1 MLKKN
6 TGKKIFLVL
15 LLIYLFIPILA
26 TILFSVADK
35 WDTTIL
41 PQGYTFKYYNNI
53 FTDNKFITSLLQTIN
68 ISVITSVTS
77 VFILVPCI
85 YITSLHC
92 KKLEKLFEVL
102 TVIPFILPGV
112 ILAIGLIQMYSK
124 DPINITGTVWILFGA
139 YFILCLP
146 FMYQSIRNNFRGI
159 DALRLT
165 EAAMILGCSEFQA
178 FLKVIIPN
186 VVKGI
191 ISAVLLSIS
200 ILFGEFVLA
209 NLLVGNNYKT
219 IQIYLFNALNS
230 NGHTASAIVSVYL
243 IVIFIIS
250 YAAILLTGKHQRKME
265 D

>member
-15 LLIYLFIPILA
+15 LMIYLFIPILA
-26 TILFSVADK
+26 TILFSVTDK

-41 PQGYTFKYYNNI
+41 PQSYTLKYYSII
-53 FTDNKFITSLLQTIN
+53 FSDDNFITSLLQTIN
-68 ISVITSVTS
+68 ISVITSIVS
-77 VFILVPCI
+77 VIILVPCI
-85 YITSLHC
+85 YVTSLYY
-92 KKLEKLFEVL
+92 KKLEKFFEIL
-102 TVIPFILPGV
+102 AVIPFILPGV

-124 DPINITGTVWILFGA
+124 DPINITGTIWILFGA
-139 YFILCLP
+139 YFVLCLP
-146 FMYQSIRNNFRGI
+146 FMYRSIKNSFIGI

-165 EAAMILGCSEFQA
+165 EAAMILGCNEFQA

-186 VVKGI
+186 VIRGI

-209 NLLVGNNYKT
+209 NLLVGNNYRT

-243 IVIFIIS
+243 IVIFMIS
-250 YAAILLTGKHQRKME
+250 YIAILLTGKKQRKME

>member
-6 TGKKIFLVL
+6 TGKKIFLVI

-26 TILFSVADK
+26 TVLFSVTDN

-41 PQGYTFKYYNNI
+41 PQSYTLKYYSLI
-53 FTDNKFITSLLQTIN
+53 FSDDKFIIALFQTIN
-68 ISVITSVTS
+68 ISVLTSVVS
-77 VFILVPCI
+77 VIILVPCI
-85 YITSLHC
+85 YLTSLHY
-92 KKLEKLFEVL
+92 KKLEKLFEAL
-102 TVIPFILPGV
+102 AVIPFILPGV

-124 DPINITGTVWILFGA
+124 DPISITGTIWILLGA
-139 YFILCLP
+139 YFVLCLP
-146 FMYQSIRNNFRGI
+146 FMYRSIKNSFIAI

-165 EAAMILGCSEFQA
+165 EAAMILGCTEFQA
-178 FLKVIIPN
+178 FFKVIIPN
-186 VVKGI
+186 VIRGI

-209 NLLVGNNYKT
+209 NLLVGNNYRT

-250 YAAILLTGKHQRKME
+250 YIAILLTGKKQRKTE